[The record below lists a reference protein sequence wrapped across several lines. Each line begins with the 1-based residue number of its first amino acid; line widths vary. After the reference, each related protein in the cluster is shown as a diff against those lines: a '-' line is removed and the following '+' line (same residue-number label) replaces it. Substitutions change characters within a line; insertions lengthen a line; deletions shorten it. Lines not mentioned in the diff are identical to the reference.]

1 MDFRHNFGKSQLLQ
15 LSFSSLLHNFKR
27 HATCVD
33 RGDAGAELLIVVV
46 AGAGQGPL
54 RVLRVREHVSSL
66 GSIILIRYS

>member
-15 LSFSSLLHNFKR
+15 LLFSSLLHNFKR
-27 HATCVD
+27 HTTCVD